1 MKKTT
6 KTLIAIAAFL
16 GFAANLSAK
25 DVTIYVKAAAAPSIE
40 SWYGSSDKATM
51 KPTLVKN
58 ASTGHDEEFYYYTF
72 KNVTH

>member
-25 DVTIYVKAAAAPSIE
+25 DVTIYVKAAAVKLELITKD
-40 SWYGSSDKATM
+40 YGVPFISDHYPVAFSFIM
-51 KPTLVKN
+51 N
-58 ASTGHDEEFYYYTF
+58 
-72 KNVTH
+72 